1 MNQTTNPKQ
10 KLSFAVTFDV
20 EGVQFAESLID
31 GLIVNL
37 NHALQITVSEGL
49 LSERNDDQSIITLSE
64 IAHLNPTIN
73 IIQDNGTIEQIHTNL
88 ESLVVN
94 VIDDPENSE
103 EEDIFQLNGD
113 DHVSLDSERTNSY
126 SPEASDI
133 FSGHAHV
140 SRLLQLGNF
149 VDVTLAE
156 FITTTEELKFCPVFH
171 CDEKS
176 WTREQ
181 PVVDF
186 FEAGFEVY
194 YTKDSKDVVLYRFN
208 SEQLAKYAVSV
219 WAEARKRLNEE

>member
-20 EGVQFAESLID
+20 EGVQFPESLID

-64 IAHLNPTIN
+64 IAHLNPSIN

-94 VIDDPENSE
+94 VIDDPENSDE
-103 EEDIFQLNGD
+103 ENIFLLNGD
-113 DHVSLDSERTNSY
+113 DHVSLDSERTYSY
-126 SPEASDI
+126 NPEASDI
-133 FSGHAHV
+133 FSGHAYV
-140 SRLLQLGNF
+140 SRLLQLGDF
-149 VDVTLAE
+149 VDVTLDE
-156 FITTTEELKFCPVFH
+156 FISTTEELKFCPVFH

-176 WTREQ
+176 WTREK

-194 YTKDSKDVVLYRFN
+194 YTKGGEDVVLYRFN

-219 WAEARKRLNEE
+219 WSEARERLNEE